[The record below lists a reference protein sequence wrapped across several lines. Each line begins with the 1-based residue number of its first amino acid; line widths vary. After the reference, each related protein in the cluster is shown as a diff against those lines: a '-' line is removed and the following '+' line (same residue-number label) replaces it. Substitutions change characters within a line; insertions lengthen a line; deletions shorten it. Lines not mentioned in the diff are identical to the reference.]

1 MKLYDQNVDSLRI
14 MQKSKDLISQVK
26 EIERNRLSHQPLA
39 VYWPLKIFHS
49 VFQKTNIYVQCPV
62 STPQDDKR

>member
-1 MKLYDQNVDSLRI
+1 MKFCDQNVDCLRI
-14 MQKSKDLISQVK
+14 MQKGKDLISQVK
-26 EIERNRLSHQPLA
+26 EIERNRLSHQ
-39 VYWPLKIFHS
+39 PLKIFHS